1 MIYFGVLIINHFAWT
16 TYLFELFLIYTAIKM
31 LLNGD
36 EDQFEP
42 KKSFVYKSLRK
53 IMPISNHIDG
63 EHFYQK
69 KTYNRRNASFVA
81 LIVIE
86 VMDVIFAVIA
96 YQPF

>member
-1 MIYFGVLIINHFAWT
+1 
-16 TYLFELFLIYTAIKM
+16 M

-63 EHFYQK
+63 EHFFYQK

-86 VMDVIFAVIA
+86 VMDVIFVVMHS
-96 YQPF
+96 F

>member
-1 MIYFGVLIINHFAWT
+1 MDNIPLWSFF
-16 TYLFELFLIYTAIKM
+16 YTLHCYKM

-63 EHFYQK
+63 EHFFIK
-69 KTYNRRNASFVA
+69 RKHITAA
-81 LIVIE
+81 TPLLL
-86 VMDVIFAVIA
+86 
-96 YQPF
+96 P

>member
-1 MIYFGVLIINHFAWT
+1 MDNIPL
-16 TYLFELFLIYTAIKM
+16 ELLIYTAIKM

-63 EHFYQK
+63 EHFFIK
-69 KTYNRRNASFVA
+69 RKHITAA
-81 LIVIE
+81 TPLLL
-86 VMDVIFAVIA
+86 
-96 YQPF
+96 P

>member
-1 MIYFGVLIINHFAWT
+1 MDNIPFGA
-16 TYLFELFLIYTAIKM
+16 FLIYTAIKM

-63 EHFYQK
+63 EHFFIK
-69 KTYNRRNASFVA
+69 RKHITAA
-81 LIVIE
+81 T
-86 VMDVIFAVIA
+86 
-96 YQPF
+96 PFCCLNCY

>member
-1 MIYFGVLIINHFAWT
+1 
-16 TYLFELFLIYTAIKM
+16 M

-63 EHFYQK
+63 EHFFIK
-69 KTYNRRNASFVA
+69 RKHITAA
-81 LIVIE
+81 TPLCCLIVIE
-86 VMDVIFAVIA
+86 VMDVIFAVDSN
-96 YQPF
+96 QPF

>member
-1 MIYFGVLIINHFAWT
+1 
-16 TYLFELFLIYTAIKM
+16 M

-63 EHFYQK
+63 EHFLSK
-69 KTYNRRNASFVA
+69 EN
-81 LIVIE
+81 I
-86 VMDVIFAVIA
+86 
-96 YQPF
+96 